1 MENKENKKLLHFYA
15 DWCGPCKMLE
25 PTLKEIEEEIE
36 IEHINVDDN
45 QEIAEKYGV
54 MSIPTLILVKNED
67 EIARNVGA
75 CDLQFLRDFISK

>member
-1 MENKENKKLLHFYA
+1 MENKESKKLLHFYA

-54 MSIPTLILVKNED
+54 MSIPTLILVKNEE